1 MSTPDDDTRISRR
14 AAATGQGAEPDDDTR
29 VSARNTAPVDEDTR
43 VRDRPAPPVDED
55 TPVAG
60 RRARRPAADATGA
73 VRRGPADDDRTRIT
87 KRPARRAA
95 ADDDTL
101 VSARAARHEEE
112 DATAVSRVRPV
123 GRPAGRQPAPTAVAA
138 PLRVPAVR
146 STPPAGERLPDP
158 EPGDGGAA
166 ARAARLRALRVQ
178 LLVLAGGTLVLMA
191 GAVAGIVAL
200 IAW

>member
-43 VRDRPAPPVDED
+43 VRDRPAPPVDE
-55 TPVAG
+55 
-60 RRARRPAADATGA
+60 
-73 VRRGPADDDRTRIT
+73 
-87 KRPARRAA
+87 
-95 ADDDTL
+95 DTL

-166 ARAARLRALRVQ
+166 ARAARLRALRVR